1 MEIEWLGHSSV
12 LLRSNDVSLI
22 TDPYPDS
29 MGQSMGA
36 PTADIVT
43 VSNAHPHHSNSD
55 AVEGAPRILRG
66 PGEYEIG
73 SFYISGMATRRSEHE
88 GERQVNTVFTM
99 RAEGLTFC
107 HMGDIEQMVSPAQV
121 QELNQTDVLF
131 VPAGGICTIGPDQAA
146 ELVGLLGAR
155 IVVPLHYRSE
165 GTTVD
170 LGLLEVFLAAMGV
183 AEVEPQKALVVTET
197 SLPREPRVVVLQRAA

>member
-1 MEIEWLGHSSV
+1 MEIEWLGHSAV

-29 MGQSMGA
+29 LGQSMGG

-43 VSNAHPHHSNSD
+43 ISNDHPNHSNAG
-55 AVEGAPRILRG
+55 AVEGGPRVLRG
-66 PGEYEIG
+66 PGEYEVA
-73 SFYISGMATRRSEHE
+73 SFYINGMATRRSEHD

-107 HMGDIEQMVSPAQV
+107 HMGDIEQMLSSAQV
-121 QELNQTDVLF
+121 QDLNQTDVLF
-131 VPAGGICTIGPDQAA
+131 VPVGGTCTIGPDQAA
-146 ELVGLLGAR
+146 DMVGLLGAR
-155 IVVPLHYRSE
+155 IVVPIHYWIQ
-165 GTTVD
+165 GTTAE

-183 AEVEPQKALVVTET
+183 SEVEPRKALVVSET
-197 SLPREPRVVVLQRAA
+197 SLPREPQVVVLQRAA